1 MAIDRERR
9 VVGDLIVQIEAAEPA
24 IGEVQLDLLAQL
36 PLKAN
41 AVAVTNDKH
50 PDHQLGVD
58 RRPADLAVER
68 FQLLT
73 KPSQY
78 PRHNRIDAAQEM
90 EFWNAPFEVK
100 EIEQLALIDRLPT
113 IMIPSP
119 PLKASTARNHDSP
132 IITSDFFNSI
142 DPKRPLPGAHRTPEA
157 VPDSGCPRNVKR
169 PGTRPP
175 CRYKAFRNFIIAHR
189 ACALRSRRRGLGDS
203 ARSGRK
209 SRYAALAPAAT
220 TNRPMPEPRR
230 RPRSGHAGR

>member
-1 MAIDRERR
+1 MPRVPRANASPFDKTVIHARPADRLKHLAQEVAVAEPAMAIDRERR

-119 PLKASTARNHDSP
+119 PLKASTARTHDSP
-132 IITSDFFNSI
+132 IITSDFFNSL
-142 DPKRPLPGAHRTPEA
+142 DPKRPLP
-157 VPDSGCPRNVKR
+157 
-169 PGTRPP
+169 
-175 CRYKAFRNFIIAHR
+175 
-189 ACALRSRRRGLGDS
+189 
-203 ARSGRK
+203 
-209 SRYAALAPAAT
+209 
-220 TNRPMPEPRR
+220 
-230 RPRSGHAGR
+230 